1 MSRTYYSTSSCSVNV
16 SFSPLL
22 AHEIASC
29 LYSDVTSKGWFS
41 LKLCKWVGNRKEM
54 NCPLCLHDY
63 LCQHTPW
70 HWRLT
75 AQPCCNQVN
84 FENLQQRARAV
95 NSGAPG
101 FLESCR
107 NSYSSLGR
115 KGFIHQHQQK
125 RHEVPPALPEMLS
138 LLSDT
143 APPPPQV
150 QDPEAQVLWQ
160 HQKLP

>member
-1 MSRTYYSTSSCSVNV
+1 M
-16 SFSPLL
+16 
-22 AHEIASC
+22 
-29 LYSDVTSKGWFS
+29 
-41 LKLCKWVGNRKEM
+41 
-54 NCPLCLHDY
+54 
-63 LCQHTPW
+63 
-70 HWRLT
+70 
-75 AQPCCNQVN
+75 N

-143 APPPPQV
+143 APPPTPSSRPRGPSPLATSETSIDNQSGPGTSGDLIMGWV
-150 QDPEAQVLWQ
+150 HRTSQQWDCLSNLGTPLKEPPSALGRGIPKISLLLNYSAVNTCGL
-160 HQKLP
+160 H